1 MVAVAIMAI
10 TATLIA
16 HHLGFFDALLSIL
29 TKVLKCYKCCT
40 FWVVLSSLL
49 STLICTPKNVLI
61 AVVIAFAAA
70 YLSHWIMLL
79 FGELNILYNK
89 LWQRQEKRRTKRR
102 EK

>member
-1 MVAVAIMAI
+1 MVAVALMAI

-29 TKVLKCYKCCT
+29 SKVLKCYKCCT
-40 FWVVLSSLL
+40 FWVVLSSL
-49 STLICTPKNVLI
+49 ICTQKNVLTAI
-61 AVVIAFAAA
+61 VIAFAAA

-79 FGELNILYNK
+79 FGELNIIYNK

>member
-40 FWVVLSSLL
+40 FWVVLSSV
-49 STLICTPKNVLI
+49 ICTQKNVLI
-61 AVVIAFAAA
+61 AIVIAFAAA

-79 FGELNILYNK
+79 FGELNIIYNR

>member
-29 TKVLKCYKCCT
+29 AKVLKCYKCCT

-49 STLICTPKNVLI
+49 STLICTPKNVLT

-89 LWQRQEKRRTKRR
+89 LWQKQEKRRTKRR
-102 EK
+102 K

>member
-16 HHLGFFDALLSIL
+16 HHLGFFDAVLSII
-29 TKVLKCYKCCT
+29 TKVLRCYKCCT

-49 STLICTPKNVLI
+49 SSLNCTPKNVLI

-79 FGELNILYNK
+79 FGELNIIYNR
-89 LWQRQEKRRTKRR
+89 LWLRQEKRRIKMR
-102 EK
+102 E

>member
-29 TKVLKCYKCCT
+29 SKVLKCYKCCT
-40 FWVVLSSLL
+40 FWVVLCTLLYYNSSR
-49 STLICTPKNVLI
+49 VLA

-79 FGELNILYNK
+79 FGELNMIYNR
-89 LWQRQEKRRTKRR
+89 LWERQEKRRTKRR
-102 EK
+102 GK

>member
-1 MVAVAIMAI
+1 MAI

-29 TKVLKCYKCCT
+29 SKVLKCYKCCT
-40 FWVVLSSLL
+40 FWVVLSSL
-49 STLICTPKNVLI
+49 ICTQKNVLTAI
-61 AVVIAFAAA
+61 VIAFAAA

-79 FGELNILYNK
+79 FGELNIIYNK

>member
-40 FWVVLSSLL
+40 FWVV
-49 STLICTPKNVLI
+49 ICTLLYYNNSRVLT

-79 FGELNILYNK
+79 FGELNIIYNR
-89 LWQRQEKRRTKRR
+89 LWQKQEKRRTKRR